1 MRMPEHHA
9 GRLFLHV
16 EEIEL
21 PPQLAMVALLGLL
34 QHVQM
39 GIEFILLRP
48 CRAVDALQLFV
59 LLVAAPVG
67 AGDLHQLEDL
77 ELAGRRHVRAAAQV
91 DEIALAIQ
99 RDILADGIA
108 AISSAL

>member
-1 MRMPEHHA
+1 MLHGPVDAAEDHVNLILLDELSRLGFPNA
-9 GRLFLHV
+9 IGRCTVLEV
-16 EEIEL
+16 QIEL

-48 CRAVDALQLFV
+48 GRAVDALQLFV

-77 ELAGRRHVRAAAQV
+77 SLIH
-91 DEIALAIQ
+91 I
-99 RDILADGIA
+99 
-108 AISSAL
+108 